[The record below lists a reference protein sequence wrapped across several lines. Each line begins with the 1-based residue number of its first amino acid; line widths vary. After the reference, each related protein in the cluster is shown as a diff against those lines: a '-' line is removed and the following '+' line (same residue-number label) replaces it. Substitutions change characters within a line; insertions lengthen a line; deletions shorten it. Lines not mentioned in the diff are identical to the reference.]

1 MFFMPEV
8 WIAVTG
14 LIILFLFWRQLA
26 VFKIQGKINYAPLVL
41 IIGSISSLSLF
52 IFSSGELKS
61 DIQYSLMP
69 LLMSL
74 IFYML
79 MYIMYQFKV
88 NDVRVQHNAQEQL
101 LSTLMADI
109 HGYFG
114 VLDEKLSSI
123 SNTEEKTLQAIQ
135 LALKNELH
143 SFSELSTRQEL
154 ISKKLEDM
162 YNQEEGALMN
172 IQKFLEQDVMNLDK
186 VVHRH
191 IDILRISEQD
201 HFNKLQNILNSMNST
216 EGIEDAL
223 VVLTSRLDKLE
234 DGFEKRALSLS
245 NEIGNVLQ
253 SNLKSLSVDLLNAKQ
268 LSESL
273 GLSTQEYEMKL
284 AELHKQASL
293 LLQKSDIIHES
304 MEDTYTQA
312 QKIRP
317 VYDSLNELIS
327 RLIDVYADYKYAKKE
342 LQLLATDLGSAEDK
356 HFEHM
361 DEKIDTLS
369 VEMNSKIEAS
379 LQELKE
385 HYHIADRD
393 VTSTVKTLAAKAQL
407 QKSYAEE

>member
-1 MFFMPEV
+1 MPEV

-88 NDVRVQHNAQEQL
+88 HDVRIQHNNAQEQL

-123 SNTEEKTLQAIQ
+123 SNTEEKTLAALQ
-135 LALKNELH
+135 LALKNELA
-143 SFSELSTRQEL
+143 SFSALSGRQEL

-201 HFNKLQNILNSMNST
+201 HFNKIQSILNNMNGM
-216 EGIEDAL
+216 EGVEDAL
-223 VVLTSRLDKLE
+223 VVLTNRLDKME
-234 DGFEKRALSLS
+234 EGFKQRALSLS
-245 NEIGNVLQ
+245 NEMTNVFKA
-253 SNLKSLSVDLLNAKQ
+253 NLKSMSTELQNAKQ

-273 GLSTQEYEMKL
+273 GVSTQEYEMKL
-284 AELHKQASL
+284 GELHKQASL
-293 LLQKSDIIHES
+293 LLQKSDTIHES

-312 QKIRP
+312 QRIRP

-327 RLIDVYADYKYAKKE
+327 RLIDIYAEYKHAKKE
-342 LQLLATDLGSAEDK
+342 LHILAGELGNAEERHFDIMDK
-356 HFEHM
+356 
-361 DEKIDTLS
+361 KIDTLS
-369 VEMNSKIEAS
+369 LEMHAKIEAS
-379 LQELKE
+379 LSELKE
-385 HYHIADRD
+385 HYHIAQRD

-407 QKSYAEE
+407 QKSYTED

>member
-1 MFFMPEV
+1 MPEV

-26 VFKIQGKINYAPLVL
+26 VFKMQGKINYAPLVL

-88 NDVRVQHNAQEQL
+88 NDVRVQHHAQEQL

-123 SNTEEKTLQAIQ
+123 SNTEEKTLDALQ
-135 LALKNELH
+135 LALKNELS
-143 SFSELSTRQEL
+143 SFSELSSRQEL

-201 HFNKLQNILNSMNST
+201 HFNKLQNILNNMNGA

-223 VVLTSRLDKLE
+223 IVLANRLDKLE
-234 DGFEKRALSLS
+234 EGFEKRALSVS
-245 NEIGNVLQ
+245 NEIGKIVKANLDSMTIDLQ
-253 SNLKSLSVDLLNAKQ
+253 NAKQ

-284 AELHKQASL
+284 EELHKQASL
-293 LLQKSDIIHES
+293 LLQKSDTIHES
-304 MEDTYTQA
+304 MEDTYAQA

-327 RLIDVYADYKYAKKE
+327 RLIDIYAEYKHAKKE
-342 LQLLATDLGSAEDK
+342 LHLLAGELGNAEERHFDIMDK
-356 HFEHM
+356 
-361 DEKIDTLS
+361 KIDTLS
-369 VEMNSKIEAS
+369 LDMHAKIEAS
-379 LQELKE
+379 LKELKE

>member
-1 MFFMPEV
+1 MPEV

-69 LLMSL
+69 LLLSL

-88 NDVRVQHNAQEQL
+88 HDVRIQHNAQEQM

-123 SNTEEKTLQAIQ
+123 SNAEEKTLEALQ
-135 LALKNELH
+135 LAVKNELV
-143 SFSELSTRQEL
+143 SFSALSVRQEL

-201 HFNKLQNILNSMNST
+201 HFNKLQNILNSMNGM
-216 EGIEDAL
+216 EGVEDAL
-223 VVLTSRLDKLE
+223 VILTNRLDKME
-234 DGFEKRALSLS
+234 EGFKQRALSLS
-245 NEIGNVLQ
+245 DEMTKVFKENLESMSSDLQ
-253 SNLKSLSVDLLNAKQ
+253 NAKQ

-284 AELHKQASL
+284 EELHKQASL
-293 LLQKSDIIHES
+293 LLQKSDTIHES
-304 MEDTYTQA
+304 MEDTYAQA
-312 QKIRP
+312 QKVRP

-327 RLIDVYADYKYAKKE
+327 RLMDIYAEYKHAKKE
-342 LQLLATDLGSAEDK
+342 LHILAGELGNAEERHFEIMDKKIDDLGLKMHA
-356 HFEHM
+356 
-361 DEKIDTLS
+361 
-369 VEMNSKIEAS
+369 KIEAS
-379 LQELKE
+379 LLELKE
-385 HYHIADRD
+385 HYHIADKD

-407 QKSYAEE
+407 QKSYTEE